1 MINPL
6 TEETKKHCG
15 KYLEKENVT
24 IKEIDDV
31 VVVEDVR
38 YLIIIKC
45 FVKFFLKNSH
55 IKGWPFEEV
64 VVLKSEI
71 TCGNLLQ
78 WGGCCP

>member
-55 IKGWPFEEV
+55 IKG
-64 VVLKSEI
+64 
-71 TCGNLLQ
+71 
-78 WGGCCP
+78 